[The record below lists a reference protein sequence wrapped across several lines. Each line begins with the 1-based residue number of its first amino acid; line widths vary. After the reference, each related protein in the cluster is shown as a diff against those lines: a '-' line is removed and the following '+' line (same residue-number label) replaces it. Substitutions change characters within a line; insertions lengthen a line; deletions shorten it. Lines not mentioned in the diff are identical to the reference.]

1 MKRTGFSVGA
11 AAWLLAA
18 GMTVPAHADV
28 RTITITA
35 RGPALNGQSFGTV
48 GPYEEITGIA
58 TGEIDPADPRNAVI
72 TDIDLAPAIRAARSS
87 TGRRSRF
94 ASRWT

>member
-18 GMTVPAHADV
+18 GMMVPAHADV
-28 RTITITA
+28 RTITIST

-48 GPYEEITGIA
+48 GPYEQITGIA
-58 TGEIDPADPRNAVI
+58 TGEIDPADMR
-72 TDIDLAPAIRAARSS
+72 DAARRFSEKKDRPNQS
-87 TGRRSRF
+87 RRPNG
-94 ASRWT
+94 